1 MAEDAIRVSIVVPA
15 YNAGAFIGETLESL
29 SNQTFRDFE
38 IVVVD
43 DGSTDDTAD
52 QVERM
57 AAAAPLAGHLQLIR
71 QANGGPSS
79 ARNRGIAAARG
90 AYVGFLDADDRWH
103 PTKIARQV
111 ALMDEDDAL
120 DLTCSWWRV
129 IDESGQDTGRRG
141 GPPST
146 RISLRDLVLD
156 NIIGTTSNVI
166 VRRRSLASTGGFE
179 DSLSYCEDYDL
190 WLRIAR
196 SDAANMA
203 CVIEPLV
210 DRRVREA
217 QLTKNWSRMDHGW
230 REVMARFRQTDA
242 GLPAALLR
250 QSEARH
256 DRYIAYLAY
265 EAGDFAAARRHMI
278 QAWQKAALPM
288 ARDKR
293 AWVMT
298 VAALGSLLP
307 SGLHRGVDIAVRRLR
322 GSHA

>member
-1 MAEDAIRVSIVVPA
+1 MAEDAVRVSIIVPA
-15 YNAGAFIGETLESL
+15 FNAGAFIGETLESL

-38 IVVVD
+38 IIVVD

-52 QVERM
+52 QAERW
-57 AAAAPLAGHLQLIR
+57 AAAAPLAGRVQLIR

-79 ARNRGIAAARG
+79 ARNSGIAAARG

-111 ALMDEDDAL
+111 ALMDDEDRL

-129 IDESGQDTGRRG
+129 IDEQGRDTGRQG

-166 VRRRSLASTGGFE
+166 VRRRCLETVGDFE

-190 WLRIAR
+190 WLRIAQ
-196 SDAANMA
+196 SAAANMA

-217 QLTKNWSRMDHGW
+217 QLTKNWPRMDRGW
-230 REVMARFRQTDA
+230 REVMARFHQA
-242 GLPAALLR
+242 GADLPAALLR

-265 EAGDFAAARRHMI
+265 EAGDFAAARRLMV
-278 QAWQKAALPM
+278 QAWQKAALAM
-288 ARDKR
+288 ACDKR

-307 SGLHRGVDIAVRRLR
+307 SSLHRGVDLAVRRLR